1 MEAGERAVAGKRDSG
16 GAWGSKKALLA
27 LVIPTRN
34 EADNVP
40 VLVRELRK
48 SLSGVDYR
56 LVFVDDSTDETPE
69 VIRELGEEDER
80 VTLIHRRGTERGGG
94 LSTAVTTGIE
104 EFAEISEY
112 TCVMDADLQ
121 HPPEKVREML
131 ELARSSD
138 GCRGGE
144 PLRAGWQLHRS
155 SGADAPGYLR
165 GEQVPGP
172 DRVQRGAQDQR
183 SDDGVLPGPQRGHL
197 RYPVPSHGVQGTA
210 GDTGLRSG
218 VEGGRGAAQ
227 LPRPPGGSLEGHPA
241 PGSGVPGAHD
251 QPVLVRALGGPLL
264 EVRHG
269 RGLGGIGEQPRPDH
283 PRRVLPRAQGHSLD
297 VRRGGDHPEQ
307 FPLEQRLHLA

>member
-1 MEAGERAVAGKRDSG
+1 MEAGERAVAGERDSG
-16 GAWGSKKALLA
+16 GAWGSKKALLT

-48 SLSGVDYR
+48 SLSGIDYR
-56 LVFVDDSTDETPE
+56 VVFVDDSTDETPE

-138 GCRGGE
+138 ADVVVASRYARGG
-144 PLRAGWQLHRS
+144 S
-155 SGADAPGYLR
+155 YT
-165 GEQVPGP
+165 
-172 DRVQRGAQDQR
+172 
-183 SDDGVLPGPQRGHL
+183 
-197 RYPVPSHGVQGTA
+197 GVQGTA
-210 GDTGLRSG
+210 GDNSLRPG
-218 VEGGRGAAQ
+218 VEGGRNAAQ
-227 LPRPPGGSLEGHPA
+227 LPRPPGGGLEGYSASGP
-241 PGSGVPGAHD
+241 GVPGAHA
-251 QPVLVRALGGPLL
+251 QPLLVRALGGPLL
-264 EVRHG
+264 EVRNG
-269 RGLGGIGEQPRPDH
+269 RSLGGAG
-283 PRRVLPRAQGHSLD
+283 
-297 VRRGGDHPEQ
+297 
-307 FPLEQRLHLA
+307 